1 MVKEDIM
8 EIINVWTKACLK
20 SRFQSVDKIWKANVK
35 WHRMSKSE
43 SK

>member
-8 EIINVWTKACLK
+8 EIVMPGQMFVWRTETW
-20 SRFQSVDKIWKANVK
+20 IWKVVAG
-35 WHRMSKSE
+35 WHRMSKDE